1 MPFYKRGF
9 LYLIRKRVKS
19 VLLLFIFLFVCT
31 MILGTTMILH
41 AVQRTQAYMEEKTN
55 SKIVCEITD
64 ANAPITQADTQAMA
78 QLPYVQTLNRMGDQ
92 TAALCDYIPVTAST
106 SSQPENARVRVLS
119 FDDLSNDSPFS
130 DGSYRLIQGEMITPE
145 TTDSAVVNEIFAQ
158 TNQLSIGDTLSLEN
172 DAGEKVSL
180 TITGLYLAGNETRQ
194 DSETLAAYRLEN
206 QIFIDNHAYTR
217 LFGDQGFFKVSVY
230 TSQPTL
236 IHDLAE
242 DLETLLADKAEI
254 TASDALFQQMSVPL
268 NQIARIVGL
277 MRLLTFLAGTL
288 IVSLILCMWMRS
300 RQREMAVL
308 ISMGEGKI
316 YLFLQALLESA
327 LIFLLA
333 ASASCILGSLG
344 ANFLE
349 NAALASV
356 STDVSLN
363 VSLQQQDIAQL
374 LSITGIVVIIAVFL
388 SLLPVLR
395 ANPKDILS
403 RMEG

>member
-1 MPFYKRGF
+1 
-9 LYLIRKRVKS
+9 
-19 VLLLFIFLFVCT
+19 
-31 MILGTTMILH
+31 
-41 AVQRTQAYMEEKTN
+41 
-55 SKIVCEITD
+55 
-64 ANAPITQADTQAMA
+64 
-78 QLPYVQTLNRMGDQ
+78 
-92 TAALCDYIPVTAST
+92 
-106 SSQPENARVRVLS
+106 
-119 FDDLSNDSPFS
+119 
-130 DGSYRLIQGEMITPE
+130 
-145 TTDSAVVNEIFAQ
+145 
-158 TNQLSIGDTLSLEN
+158 
-172 DAGEKVSL
+172 
-180 TITGLYLAGNETRQ
+180 
-194 DSETLAAYRLEN
+194 
-206 QIFIDNHAYTR
+206 
-217 LFGDQGFFKVSVY
+217 
-230 TSQPTL
+230 
-236 IHDLAE
+236 
-242 DLETLLADKAEI
+242 
-254 TASDALFQQMSVPL
+254 
-268 NQIARIVGL
+268 
-277 MRLLTFLAGTL
+277 
-288 IVSLILCMWMRS
+288 
-300 RQREMAVL
+300 MAVL

>member
-9 LYLIRKRVKS
+9 LYLIRKRIKS

-41 AVQRTQAYMEEKTN
+41 AVQRTQADMEEKTN

-64 ANAPITQADTQAMA
+64 TNAPITQADTQAMA

-92 TAALCDYIPVTAST
+92 TASLCDHIPVTAST

-130 DGSYRLIQGEMITPE
+130 DGSYRLIQGQMITPE

-158 TNQLSIGDTLSLEN
+158 TNQLYIGDTLSLEN

-230 TSQPTL
+230 TSQPKL
-236 IHDLAE
+236 IHDLAK

-333 ASASCILGSLG
+333 AAASCILGSLG

>member
-64 ANAPITQADTQAMA
+64 ANAPMTQADTQAMA

-92 TAALCDYIPVTAST
+92 TAALCDYIPVTTST

-130 DGSYRLIQGEMITPE
+130 DGSYRLIQGQMITPE

>member
-41 AVQRTQAYMEEKTN
+41 AVQRTQADMEEKTN

-92 TAALCDYIPVTAST
+92 TAALCDHIPVTAST

-130 DGSYRLIQGEMITPE
+130 DGSYRLIQGQMITPE

-217 LFGDQGFFKVSVY
+217 LFDDQGFFKVSVY

-236 IHDLAE
+236 IHDLAK

>member
-230 TSQPTL
+230 TSQPKL
-236 IHDLAE
+236 IHDLAK